1 MEICTKSELRI
12 RRMSLD
18 PCELSE
24 MAFFYAGVVCTLI
37 CIVYCI
43 NHKRTKY
50 KRVIYCIL
58 NDFDYFISALCIEQS
73 NNKYLVLHNVTEELE
88 MKCKALSVLSAK
100 SYVECTC
107 VSVHMAMTSKSYTR
121 KDRRYILG
129 ILKNDQELLFLF
141 YENYMTTLSKLTIRR
156 ELPMYRHIDVIEGL
170 DLESF
175 RSVMDSL
182 R

>member
-1 MEICTKSELRI
+1 
-12 RRMSLD
+12 MSFD
-18 PCELSE
+18 KYELSE
-24 MAFFYAGVVCTLI
+24 MSVFYACIVLTSI
-37 CIVYCI
+37 CILYFLNRKKSRYKYII
-43 NHKRTKY
+43 NA
-50 KRVIYCIL
+50 IL
-58 NDFDYFISALCIEQS
+58 CDFDYFVTAICIEQA
-73 NNKYLVLHNVTEELE
+73 NNKYLVLQHVPENIDMRRKE
-88 MKCKALSVLSAK
+88 LSVLSAK